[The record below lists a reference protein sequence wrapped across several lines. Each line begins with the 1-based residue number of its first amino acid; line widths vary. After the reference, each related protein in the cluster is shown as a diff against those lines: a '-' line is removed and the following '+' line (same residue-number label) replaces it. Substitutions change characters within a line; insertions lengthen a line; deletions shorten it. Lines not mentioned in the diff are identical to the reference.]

1 MKIIDR
7 NGRIIEK
14 KVGDFLYFKHKD
26 IDSGGEWIKCTIE
39 DIFEYINSDD
49 CLLDYKMRINPEE
62 YKKIIKK
69 SSLFVGSQVEEI
81 IEPRERTIKPF
92 NNPAIGDFVKILN
105 KVGSS

>member
-39 DIFEYINSDD
+39 DIFEYIDSYG
-49 CLLDYKMRINPEE
+49 CYIDYRMRINPEE
-62 YKKIIKK
+62 YEKIIKSNEKGNLFGFLITKENAEKYIYTSK
-69 SSLFVGSQVEEI
+69 SNSFS
-81 IEPRERTIKPF
+81 IKT
-92 NNPAIGDFVKILN
+92 
-105 KVGSS
+105 

>member
-39 DIFEYINSDD
+39 DIFKYINSDG
-49 CLLDYKMRINPEE
+49 CYIDYRMRINPEE
-62 YKKIIKK
+62 YEKIIKSNEK
-69 SSLFVGSQVEEI
+69 GNLFGFLITKENAEKYIYTSKNNLFS
-81 IEPRERTIKPF
+81 IKT
-92 NNPAIGDFVKILN
+92 
-105 KVGSS
+105 

>member
-14 KVGDFLYFKHKD
+14 KVGDFLYLKHKY
-26 IDSGGEWIKCTIE
+26 IDSGGEWIKCTIK

-62 YKKIIKK
+62 YKKIINNNEKY
-69 SSLFVGSQVEEI
+69 SLFSFFITKEDAEKYI
-81 IEPRERTIKPF
+81 NTSKSNSFSIKT
-92 NNPAIGDFVKILN
+92 
-105 KVGSS
+105 

>member
-14 KVGDFLYFKHKD
+14 KVGDFLYLKHKY

-69 SSLFVGSQVEEI
+69 NNEKYSLFSFFITKEDAEKYI
-81 IEPRERTIKPF
+81 YTSKSSSFSIKT
-92 NNPAIGDFVKILN
+92 
-105 KVGSS
+105 